1 MNRYT
6 LQTDGRVLDNATR
19 TMVEPEDFWY
29 QDMSTGD
36 IVTLSQLLMHSEETE
51 GHPGYILTDKGLFL
65 RNENTSYPVAMRYP
79 IALPVRETFVPP
91 INTSYL
97 TLTDKDG
104 REAAAYRAN
113 GRWVDVMFGSVSHRI
128 NFLTPGDRRCLTI
141 AELEGNGDDAKLDKL
156 KTFMRAIVAASNIWE
171 D

>member
-6 LQTDGRVLDNATR
+6 LQTRGRVLDNVTR
-19 TMVEPEDFWY
+19 TMVDPEDFWY
-29 QDMSTGD
+29 QDMATGD

-51 GHPGYILTDKGLFL
+51 GHPGYIMTDKGLLL
-65 RNENTSYPVAMRYP
+65 RNENTSYPVA
-79 IALPVRETFVPP
+79 LPVRETFIPP

-97 TLTDKDG
+97 TLTDKHG
-104 REAAAYRAN
+104 REAAAYRAK
-113 GRWVDVMFGSVSHRI
+113 GRWVDVMFGGVRHRV
-128 NFLTPGDRRCLTI
+128 NFLTPRDSRSLTV
-141 AELEGNGDDAKLDKL
+141 ADLEGNGDGDKLDKL

>member
-6 LQTDGRVLDNATR
+6 LQTRGRVLDESTR
-19 TMVEPEDFWY
+19 TMVDPEDFWY
-29 QDMSTGD
+29 QDMATGD

-51 GHPGYILTDKGLFL
+51 GHPGYIMTDKGLLL
-65 RNENTSYPVAMRYP
+65 RNENTSYPVA
-79 IALPVRETFVPP
+79 LPVRETFIPP

-97 TLTDKDG
+97 TLTDKNG
-104 REAAAYRAN
+104 REAAAYRAK
-113 GRWVDVMFGSVSHRI
+113 GRWVDVMFGGVRHRV
-128 NFLTPGDRRCLTI
+128 NFLTPRDSRSLTV
-141 AELEGNGDDAKLDKL
+141 ADLEGNGDGDKLDKL

>member
-6 LQTDGRVLDNATR
+6 LLSDGYVLDEVSRTR
-19 TMVEPEDFWY
+19 VDPGDFWY
-29 QDMSTGD
+29 QDLATGD
-36 IVTLSQLLMHSEETE
+36 IWDLCQIITNHEETE
-51 GHPGYILTDKGLFL
+51 GESRRLVLLEDMVLGFSDMKPGDMPLA
-65 RNENTSYPVAMRYP
+65 V
-79 IALPVRETFVPP
+79 PVRETFIPP

-97 TLTDKDG
+97 TLTDKNG

-128 NFLTPGDRRCLTI
+128 NFLTPRDSRSLTV
-141 AELEGNGDDAKLDKL
+141 ADLEGNGDDDKLDKL
-156 KTFMRAIVAASNIWE
+156 KTFMRAMVAAAQQWE

>member
-6 LQTDGRVLDNATR
+6 LQTNGRVLDNATR
-19 TMVEPEDFWY
+19 TMAEPEYFWY
-29 QDMSTGD
+29 QDMATGD
-36 IVTLSQLLMHSEETE
+36 IVTLSQLLMHSDETE
-51 GHPGYILTDKGLFL
+51 GHPGYVISDKGLLL
-65 RNENTSYPVAMRYP
+65 RNESTSCPV
-79 IALPVRETFVPP
+79 ALPVRETFIPP

-97 TLTDKDG
+97 VLTDAHG
-104 REAAAYRAN
+104 REAAAYRATS
-113 GRWVDVMFGSVSHRI
+113 RWVDVMFGSVSHRI
-128 NFLTPGDRRCLTI
+128 NFLTPSDSRSLTI

>member
-6 LQTDGRVLDNATR
+6 LQTNGRVLDNATR

-51 GHPGYILTDKGLFL
+51 GHPGYIMTDKGLLL
-65 RNENTSYPVAMRYP
+65 RNENTSYPVA
-79 IALPVRETFVPP
+79 LPVRETFIPP

-97 TLTDKDG
+97 TLTDKHG
-104 REAAAYRAN
+104 REAAAYRAAS
-113 GRWVDVMFGSVSHRI
+113 RWVDVMFGGVRHRV
-128 NFLTPGDRRCLTI
+128 NFLTPRDSRSLSV

>member
-6 LQTDGRVLDNATR
+6 LQTRGRVLDNVTR

-29 QDMSTGD
+29 QEMATGD

-51 GHPGYILTDKGLFL
+51 GHPGYIMTDKGLLL
-65 RNENTSYPVAMRYP
+65 RNESTSYPV
-79 IALPVRETFVPP
+79 ALPVRETFIPP

-97 TLTDKDG
+97 TLTDKNG

-113 GRWVDVMFGSVSHRI
+113 GRWVDVMFGSVRHRV
-128 NFLTPGDRRCLTI
+128 NFLTPRDSRSLTV
-141 AELEGNGDDAKLDKL
+141 ADLEGNGDDAKLDKL

>member
-6 LQTDGRVLDNATR
+6 LQTNGRVLDNATR

-51 GHPGYILTDKGLFL
+51 GHPGYIMTDKGLLL
-65 RNENTSYPVAMRYP
+65 RNENTSYPVA
-79 IALPVRETFVPP
+79 LPVRETFIPP

-97 TLTDKDG
+97 TLTDKHG
-104 REAAAYRAN
+104 REAAAYRAAS
-113 GRWVDVMFGSVSHRI
+113 RWVDVMFGGVRHRV
-128 NFLTPGDRRCLTI
+128 NFLKPRDSRSLSV

>member
-6 LQTDGRVLDNATR
+6 LQPDGHVLDERTR
-19 TMVEPEDFWY
+19 TWPDPRDFWY
-29 QDMSTGD
+29 QELATGD
-36 IVTLSQLLMHSEETE
+36 IWSLCQIITNHEETE
-51 GHPGYILTDKGLFL
+51 GESRRLVLLEDMALGFSDMKPGDMPLA
-65 RNENTSYPVAMRYP
+65 V
-79 IALPVRETFVPP
+79 PVRETFIPP
-91 INTSYL
+91 INNSYL

-128 NFLTPGDRRCLTI
+128 NFLTPRDSRSLTV
-141 AELEGNGDDAKLDKL
+141 ADLEGNGDDDKLDKL
-156 KTFMRAIVAASNIWE
+156 KTFMRAMVAAAQQWE

>member
-6 LQTDGRVLDNATR
+6 LQSNGQILDESTR
-19 TMVEPEDFWY
+19 TWPDPGEFWY
-29 QDMSTGD
+29 QELATGD

-65 RNENTSYPVAMRYP
+65 RNENTSYPVA
-79 IALPVRETFVPP
+79 LPVRETFIPP

-97 TLTDKDG
+97 KLTDKDG

-113 GRWVDVMFGSVSHRI
+113 GRWVDVMFGSVSHRV
-128 NFLTPGDRRCLTI
+128 NFLKPGYRRCLTI
-141 AELEGNGDDAKLDKL
+141 ADLEGNGDDDKLDKL

>member
-6 LQTDGRVLDNATR
+6 LQTRGRVLDNVTR

-29 QDMSTGD
+29 QEMATGD

-51 GHPGYILTDKGLFL
+51 GHPGYIMTDKGLLL
-65 RNENTSYPVAMRYP
+65 RNESTSYPV
-79 IALPVRETFVPP
+79 ALPVRETFIPP

-97 TLTDKDG
+97 TLTDKNG

-113 GRWVDVMFGSVSHRI
+113 GRWVDVMFGSVSHRV
-128 NFLTPGDRRCLTI
+128 NFLTPRDSRSLTV
-141 AELEGNGDDAKLDKL
+141 ADLEGNGDDAKLDKL

>member
-6 LQTDGRVLDNATR
+6 LQTNGCVLDNATR

-29 QDMSTGD
+29 QDMATGD

-51 GHPGYILTDKGLFL
+51 GHPGYIMTDEGLLL
-65 RNENTSYPVAMRYP
+65 RNESTPYPV
-79 IALPVRETFVPP
+79 ALPVRETFIPP

-97 TLTDKDG
+97 TLTDKNG

-113 GRWVDVMFGSVSHRI
+113 GRWVDVMFGSVSHRV
-128 NFLTPGDRRCLTI
+128 NFLTPLDSRSLTV
-141 AELEGNGDDAKLDKL
+141 ADLEGNGDGDKLDKL